1 MAPILNSL
9 ISVIDFRRQSMFL
22 QWHALEGTW
31 SASDDTP
38 ALVHGV
44 ALIRA
49 GPPNFCLFG
58 RDGRLYLQAGTD
70 QFELSERSPRIKWR
84 RTWISFGLRRHFTV
98 ESSDGSVL
106 FGHTYWADHGDE
118 FFSWAAARAA
128 DPAWRI
134 ENGQRWSEGLSPSAL
149 RSS

>member
-31 SASDDTP
+31 AASDDTP

-49 GPPNFCLFG
+49 GTPNFCLFG
-58 RDGRLYLQAGTD
+58 RDGRLYLQVGTD
-70 QFELSERSPRIKWR
+70 QFELSERSPRIRWQ
-84 RTWISFGLRRHFTV
+84 RTWITFGLRRHFTI

-106 FGHTYWADHGDE
+106 FGHSYWADQGDE

-128 DPAWRI
+128 DPAWRAL
-134 ENGQRWSEGLSPSAL
+134 NGNRWSEGLSPSAL